1 MTDDGSEQRSIT
13 DYYDTGNQSSVSD
26 QPETEEEPPPNG
38 DPNELL
44 TWLRE
49 DTHPELEEVVGEL
62 PELIRQVQSG
72 GYGAW
77 SAGKCIDII
86 LKSTTSPID
95 CPELVAVLDDDH
107 VDPLAVIEHL
117 LEIYPC
123 DAATL
128 ETSFDSDCLERDE
141 LSHTDR
147 MEGYRALSRLP
158 PDNSIYTELKRTAEM
173 FDGVVDLDERY
184 PVGGFFQTYAMRCLK
199 TYLRYP
205 QEAPGECVHRAIV
218 DHPWQA
224 LRVIAANTEQ
234 AADTD
239 LLEQLIEVIDERP
252 IPEGF
257 YHGRV
262 IARLCDEYTGV
273 SSQDTQQEIGHLIET
288 VLEAGVY
295 PTQWKET
302 VPQLI
307 GFLEQGDGGEQGG
320 AVLASVFGAVQVESA
335 GDDLNNWIDEIMRRL
350 GDNDPSPWTGSVNV
364 FAESWPEKLCEH
376 VDVLVTVARTC
387 DSDARTDICEALS
400 ILGEVKPGVVLPAIE
415 PLVGDLERIT
425 SAQEL
430 VDVGKILQSLGVY
443 PPPQQLKNLYGSTD
457 KEIDKKAKEIVADL
471 RRQFQGKTPQLI
483 PGDIECVQA
492 LSEDYSLVRR
502 TGAVSWDSPSLGS
515 AELSVIQAVARLA
528 AVSAEEDEDQHK
540 AICGVLAELLDTPQ
554 EDRNELNESL
564 QFVVPSYDSTW
575 FEFAVLGAVFAQVV
589 NPDTR
594 VALHTPATG
603 GWGTKKDVREALQKY
618 ALAPSDDHTE
628 IIPVLDLVPTARI
641 TDEELTVETTGST
654 VIDDPPFLTLVRDIE
669 PLAEAPADII
679 LYNYLP
685 GIDAADAAQ
694 LQQWRGTLTGGSIS
708 DGVDQDPAVSADGY
722 GEIADRASLTNLVQV
737 DDVDPNEF
745 DACHRDRPMHIE
757 MYSIF
762 TSQHATDRRQH
773 VGPPTDLP
781 QPNFIDHEAEADET
795 VATDEASREAVEL
808 TSGSSPVDLHAV
820 QTGDGIGELLTKID
834 EYSQQISDSEM
845 IRAVRGFRYTIGSL
859 PVPVELHDTW
869 VQTQIDQGNKWVPR
883 QISSRRDGIQALAD
897 EAGFDAELLDEVV
910 ITIDTLLERID
921 GANPLSE
928 ELMDVLD
935 DAAEGGKQV
944 GILCA
949 KKTYKDM
956 LDVYLKEKA
965 SDWIL
970 GDDLRLLDEHTVREL
985 SPGEVD
991 WLITF
996 DPLPPQ
1002 TAIYYH
1008 HPAVEKTIVLG
1019 HADGT
1024 LESRVYGVDYK
1035 RRPYL
1040 PRCVDVELPEVDVTT
1055 YGSTP
1060 EISEDDKSLTDD
1072 LYRSY
1077 LSVAAQSRDDD
1088 GSQSGSSGENSR
1100 YRVQF
1105 EEAEETTMWDS
1116 HPMIVQ
1122 SEEHLVSAGEYG
1134 LQSLSRV
1141 SSGDEMVLIESD
1153 ARQDLWEEFL
1163 REDWEDSDE
1172 AADAEEAFM
1181 DAVEL
1186 WYEAVSTGLAAHSET
1201 SDPGDGIWDFAREIE
1216 SDVSVA
1222 TDTIV
1227 GWARGVYRADSPSD
1241 LVFRSELRIGPRHAD
1256 GVEAVA
1262 EAYGSDRMADNW
1274 NQVLTRMKAIRATH
1288 RQRGSVFWQWLAD
1301 RACDGDLFDQPG
1313 VSQVIVARCEEI
1325 E

>member
-1 MTDDGSEQRSIT
+1 MTGDNSEQRSIT
-13 DYYDTGNQSSVSD
+13 DYSNTENRSSVSE
-26 QPETEEEPPPNG
+26 QPETEEEPPAAG
-38 DPNELL
+38 DLNEFLA
-44 TWLRE
+44 WLRE
-49 DTHPELEEVVGEL
+49 ETTSEPEKAAGKL
-62 PELIRQVQSG
+62 PELIDQVQDG

-77 SAGKCIDII
+77 RAGKCIDII
-86 LKSTTSPID
+86 LKETTLPID
-95 CPELVAVLDDDH
+95 CSGLVAVLDDEH
-107 VDPLAVIEHL
+107 VDQLPVIEHL
-117 LEIYPC
+117 LEIYPR
-123 DAATL
+123 DVAAL

-158 PDNSIYTELKRTAEM
+158 PDESIYNELKRTAEM
-173 FDGVVDLDERY
+173 FDGVVDLDKRY

-205 QEAPGECVHRAIV
+205 QEALGECVHRALM

-234 AADTD
+234 AAETD
-239 LLEQLIEVIDERP
+239 LLEQLIEVINKKP
-252 IPEGF
+252 IPDGF

-262 IARLCDEYTGV
+262 IATLCDEYTEA
-273 SSQDTQQEIGHLIET
+273 SSQDTRQEIGHLIET

-302 VPQLI
+302 IPQLI
-307 GFLEQGDGGEQGG
+307 GVLEQGDGREQGG
-320 AVLASVFGAVQVESA
+320 AVLASIFAAVQVESA
-335 GDDLNNWIDEIMRRL
+335 GDDLKDLIDEITRRL
-350 GDNDPSPWTGSVNV
+350 GDNDPSPWTESVKV
-364 FAESWPEKLCEH
+364 FAEYWPEQLYEH

-387 DSDARTDICEALS
+387 DGNDRTDICEALS
-400 ILGEVKPGVVLPAIE
+400 ILGEVKSGVLLPAIE

-430 VDVGKILQSLGVY
+430 VDVEKILQSLGVY
-443 PPPQQLKNLYGSTD
+443 PPPQQLKNLYGSTNE
-457 KEIDKKAKEIVADL
+457 EIDKKARTIVGDL
-471 RRQFQGKTPQLI
+471 RRQFQRKTPQLI
-483 PGDIECVQA
+483 PGDIESLQA

-502 TGAVSWDSPSLGS
+502 TGAVTWDSPLLGP
-515 AELSVIQAVARLA
+515 AELSVIQAVTRLA
-528 AVSAEEDEDQHK
+528 AVSAEENEDQHK
-540 AICGVLAELLDTPQ
+540 SICSVLAELLEVPQ

-575 FEFAVLGAVFAQVV
+575 FEFAVLGAVFAQIV

-603 GWGTKKDVREALQKY
+603 GWGTKKDVREALKKY
-618 ALAPSDDHTE
+618 AFAPSDDQTE

-669 PLAEAPADII
+669 SLVEVPADII

-694 LQQWRGTLTGGSIS
+694 LQQWRGTLKDRSIS
-708 DGVDQDPAVSADGY
+708 DGVDQDPTVSADGY
-722 GEIADRASLTNLVQV
+722 GEIADQASLTNLVQI
-737 DDVDPNEF
+737 DDVDPDDFN
-745 DACHRDRPMHIE
+745 ACHRDRPVHIE

-781 QPNFIDHEAEADET
+781 QPNFIDQEAEPDET
-795 VATDEASREAVEL
+795 VAADEMSWEAVEL

-820 QTGDGIGELLTKID
+820 QTGDGIGELLAKID
-834 EYSQQISDSEM
+834 EYSHQISDSELT
-845 IRAVRGFRYTIGSL
+845 RAVRGFRYTIGSL

-883 QISSRRDGIQALAD
+883 QVSSRRDGIQALAD

-921 GANPLSE
+921 GTNPLSE

-956 LDVYLKEKA
+956 LDVYLREKA
-965 SDWIL
+965 SEWIL
-970 GDDLRLLDEHTVREL
+970 GDDLRLFDEHTVREL
-985 SPGEVD
+985 SPSEVD

-1008 HPAVEKTIVLG
+1008 HHAVEKTIVLG

-1040 PRCVDVELPEVDVTT
+1040 PRCVDVELPEVDVAT

-1060 EISEDDKSLTDD
+1060 EISEDEKSLTDD

-1077 LSVAAQSRDDD
+1077 LSVAAQSSDDD
-1088 GSQSGSSGENSR
+1088 GSHSGSSGENSR

-1105 EEAEETTMWDS
+1105 EEAKETTMWDS
-1116 HPMIVQ
+1116 HPMIVR

-1134 LQSLSRV
+1134 LRSLSRV
-1141 SSGDEMVLIESD
+1141 SNGYEMVLIESD

-1186 WYEAVSTGLAAHSET
+1186 WYEAVSTGLATHSET

-1222 TDTIV
+1222 TDTV
-1227 GWARGVYRADSPSD
+1227 VDWARAVYRADSPSD
-1241 LVFRSELRIGPRHAD
+1241 LVFRSELRIGPRHED

-1274 NQVLTRMKAIRATH
+1274 NQVFTRMKAIRATH

-1313 VSQVIVARCEEI
+1313 VSKVIVAQCEET